1 MGLKKWE
8 EAFKP
13 MGKPKGFKLFY
24 FMGDSNSTKLFEKK
38 RFLRGEWKTK
48 FPQTPKKRNFKT
60 NSSRKIRPI
69 MEVSPQT
76 PQRRAM
82 GHCQLALR
90 V

>member
-1 MGLKKWE
+1 MGLKSGRRLSNQWGNPRVLNFFTLWGTPILPNYLKRKD
-8 EAFKP
+8 FFGGN
-13 MGKPKGFKLFY
+13 GKI
-24 FMGDSNSTKLFEKK
+24 N
-38 RFLRGEWKTK
+38 FL
-48 FPQTPKKRNFKT
+48 QTPKKRNFKT

-69 MEVSPQT
+69 IEVSPQT

>member
-1 MGLKKWE
+1 MRLKKWE

-24 FMGDSNSTKLFEKK
+24 FMGDSTSTKLFKK
-38 RFLRGEWKTK
+38 RRFLRGEWKNEIPTN
-48 FPQTPKKRNFKT
+48 PKKRNFKT

-69 MEVSPQT
+69 IEVSPQT

>member
-24 FMGDSNSTKLFEKK
+24 FMGDSISTKLFKKK
-38 RFLRGEWKTK
+38 RFLSGEWKIKILKTK
-48 FPQTPKKRNFKT
+48 KKRNFKT
-60 NSSRKIRPI
+60 NSSRKTRPI
-69 MEVSPQT
+69 IEVSPQT

-82 GHCQLALR
+82 GHCQLASR